1 MRLNEFAEAHLNEYT
16 SKKGVKK
23 AIKRGEIL
31 VNANHVEGGRFLK
44 EDDIITI
51 VDIEQTPPKVFP
63 IDLPVIYEDDFI
75 AVINKPAGLTVS
87 GNQYKT
93 VLNAL
98 GHNLKQ
104 SKSEDALP
112 WPQPAHRL
120 DNQTSG
126 LLLIA
131 KTAKARIELGN
142 AFEEKRITKTYA
154 AILIGK
160 LAEAQNITFPID
172 NKPSASLITPLRY
185 VSSLK
190 NEFLTL
196 VELNPFTG
204 RTHQLRIHSAKIG
217 HPILG
222 DKLYGDDGMILKNK
236 GLFLTAKSLT
246 FQHPINGEEII
257 VTIELPTKFSRR
269 LENEERRFN
278 KYKLK

>member
-1 MRLNEFAEAHLNEYT
+1 MSIIKATYSILPAQDGMRLNEFAEAHLNEYT

-131 KTAKARIELGN
+131 KTAKARIELGK

-160 LAEAQNITFPID
+160 LDEVQNVTFPID

-222 DKLYGDDGMILKNK
+222 DKLYGDEGMILK
-236 GLFLTAKSLT
+236 
-246 FQHPINGEEII
+246 
-257 VTIELPTKFSRR
+257 TKDF
-269 LENEERRFN
+269 F
-278 KYKLK
+278 